1 MRHDELMAGADV
13 LNAYYKAVEVNGID
27 RNDVTMV
34 EAERVIDSYEQ
45 LLSDYAEMA
54 GCYCEWDERRTD
66 GLEEK

>member
-1 MRHDELMAGADV
+1 MRHEELMTGADV

-45 LLSDYAEMA
+45 LLSDCAEMA
-54 GCYCEWDERRTD
+54 GCYTEWDERRMR
-66 GLEEK
+66 GLEEA